1 MKKLCF
7 LLLVL
12 FIVTGC
18 NNKNEDEVSKSFP
31 ECKNL
36 ICENVDFSLQN
47 GCCRETEQ
55 EIIELMYDGDGLGEM
70 FTFCPKSSGICFN

>member
-12 FIVTGC
+12 FIITGC
-18 NNKNEDEVSKSFP
+18 ENQNEKETAKYFS

-36 ICENVDFSLQN
+36 VCENIDFSLKK
-47 GCCRETEQ
+47 GCCRETEP

-70 FTFCPKSSGICFN
+70 VSFCSKSSGICFN